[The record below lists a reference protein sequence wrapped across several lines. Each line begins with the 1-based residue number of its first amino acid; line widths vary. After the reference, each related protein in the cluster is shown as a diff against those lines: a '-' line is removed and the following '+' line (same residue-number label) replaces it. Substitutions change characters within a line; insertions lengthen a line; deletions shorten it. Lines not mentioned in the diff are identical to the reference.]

1 MVTEQYFIMLYKLT
15 FVYID
20 EIDTI
25 KRPFMTKVLISQV
38 FCLLVGLFSDIRVE
52 CTYTLTYIMFLVHG
66 VNFVVSIFFSRLLG
80 IITKKDV
87 LRHIATLANQDP
99 DSILFHWQSQLKK
112 KTIYV
117 LHDVISHTIIWSHN
131 ILNQQNCEWSVE
143 KWTLGPCVATL
154 SLGS

>member
-15 FVYID
+15 FVSID

-25 KRPFMTKVLISQV
+25 KRPFKGTDRSG
-38 FCLLVGLFSDIRVE
+38 FCLLVGLFSDISVE
-52 CTYTLTYIMFLVHG
+52 CTYTLTNNMFLVHG

-99 DSILFHWQSQLKK
+99 DSILFH
-112 KTIYV
+112 
-117 LHDVISHTIIWSHN
+117 
-131 ILNQQNCEWSVE
+131 
-143 KWTLGPCVATL
+143 
-154 SLGS
+154 